1 MKMESCLTCKH
12 QLGWSREK
20 RSTVCKAF
28 PNGIPLGV
36 LSGDVQHTEH
46 LPGDHGFEYELITD
60 EEIFGGPV
68 PKEKK

>member
-1 MKMESCLTCKH
+1 
-12 QLGWSREK
+12 
-20 RSTVCKAF
+20 VCKAF